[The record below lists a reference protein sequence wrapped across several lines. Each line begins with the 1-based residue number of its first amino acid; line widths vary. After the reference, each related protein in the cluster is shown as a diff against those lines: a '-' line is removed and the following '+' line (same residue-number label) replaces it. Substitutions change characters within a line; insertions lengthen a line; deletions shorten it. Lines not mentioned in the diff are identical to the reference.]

1 MQRAG
6 HESFQTTQLDVREAD
21 AIRDGFGEVFPPLT
35 PLLHPQPG
43 SQWSTIG
50 PRRRHLDRLKRGV
63 SRRYVA
69 GWTGLEGGAARGIEG
84 VSAGYRGVAS
94 AAEDGKAADTPPMH
108 DTLDRSLDQSS
119 AVEVALAK
127 TLAEAAA
134 AGRYDVVLQLARRL
148 EVRPVRD
155 ASRSRADD
163 LSVAVRLAAEAGE
176 WAVVATLSRQLDSL
190 RREREG
196 GGLKVI
202 KGGSGA
208 SGSGE
213 R

>member
-1 MQRAG
+1 M
-6 HESFQTTQLDVREAD
+6 L
-21 AIRDGFGEVFPPLT
+21 
-35 PLLHPQPG
+35 
-43 SQWSTIG
+43 
-50 PRRRHLDRLKRGV
+50 
-63 SRRYVA
+63 A
-69 GWTGLEGGAARGIEG
+69 GWTGLEGGAVRGIEG

-94 AAEDGKAADTPPMH
+94 AGEAGKAADIPPMH

-119 AVEVALAK
+119 AVELALAK
-127 TLAEAAA
+127 ALEQAAA

-148 EVRPVRD
+148 EARPVHD
-155 ASRSRADD
+155 ASRTRAEDD
-163 LSVAVRLAAEAGE
+163 LAVAVRFAAEAGE